1 LKKVIILLLSIS
13 CFTANAQVAGTVK
26 KDTAKIDSANILA
39 LPDTVRHLQSKTASY
54 IVPAVFGGY
63 GLLSLK
69 VKAIR
74 NLDKSVYNDLIEDH
88 PNFHYHVENYFQFA
102 PAVLVYGLNFAGV
115 HGKNTFID
123 RTVLYTMSEG
133 IMAVTTFS
141 LKKITNRR
149 RPDGSNNYSFPSGH
163 TGNAFAAAEFMAQEY
178 SEKSPWYG
186 ITAYSFATAT
196 AILRVYNRDHWFS
209 DIIAGAGFGI
219 LSTKA
224 AYLIYPLFRN
234 KIFHEKNSNKS
245 TSLMPAF
252 GNGTVGFA
260 FTKQL

>member
-1 LKKVIILLLSIS
+1 LKKLLALLFCIS
-13 CFTANAQVAGTVK
+13 WVTTHAQNADTAK
-26 KDTAKIDSANILA
+26 RYTAKIDSSGILA
-39 LPDTVRHLQSKTASY
+39 LPDTVRHLESKAASY
-54 IVPAVFGGY
+54 IAPAVFVTY

-74 NLDKSVYNDLIEDH
+74 NIDIHVYEDMMEDH
-88 PNFHYHVENYFQFA
+88 PNFNYHIENYLQYA
-102 PAVLVYGLNFAGV
+102 PAVMVYGLNLAGV

-123 RTVLYTMSEG
+123 RTILYGMSEG
-133 IMAVTTFS
+133 IMALTTFS
-141 LKKITNRR
+141 LKKVTHRL
-149 RPDGSNNYSFPSGH
+149 RPDGSNRYSFPSGH
-163 TGNAFAAAEFMAQEY
+163 TANAFAAAEFMAQEY

-186 ITAYSFATAT
+186 IAGYSFATAT

-234 KIFHEKNSNKS
+234 KLFHDKKSNKT
-245 TSLMPAF
+245 TSLMPSF